1 MDQIGEILSDID
13 GIFSYATMVIR
24 FLLPA
29 LAVIIIARCIRSLL
43 REKSEPENW
52 GFLVLP
58 NGARIYLRHWE
69 NIIGRAKSCDVCV
82 EYPTISRSHA
92 ALMRDDKGNWRIY
105 DVESKSGVTVN
116 GRVVDPHDK
125 AHVNSGDTLGLGGVE
140 FGFVSIDRASE
151 YEQAAARTRP
161 GRMYKQRTTLVF
173 LTEFQI
179 LLGLQL
185 CISKGGDLTPTL
197 PICMLILIMIMWAC
211 YLVTR
216 VMRRVSFEIETLAFF
231 LCTIGMSVT
240 ATISQTDML
249 KQLALLLIGV
259 IFFFALGGFLRDLD
273 RINRLRMPIAA
284 LGLLLLAVNIVF
296 ARTVYGARNWIE
308 IAGVSFQP
316 SELVKIT
323 FIFAGAATLDR
334 LLAKRNLL
342 SFIGFAAICVIAL
355 ALINDF
361 GTAMVFFVAYL
372 VIAFM
377 RSGDIGTI
385 FLSVAGAGLAGF
397 LALQMRA
404 HIAGRFS
411 TWGRVW
417 EFASSRGYQQ
427 TRALAAAAGGG
438 LFGVGA
444 GNGWLKGVFAA
455 DTDIVF
461 GMVCEELGLIVAV
474 TAIVAILAFAVF
486 SVWTAGEARSSFYV
500 IGACAASA
508 ILVFQMTLNV
518 LGTVDILPFTGITF
532 PFVSKGGSSLISCW
546 ALLAFIKAADTRQ
559 NASFVIKMP
568 KRITEKYRSDTDS
581 DFTEPDAFESD
592 FTEPDYGAV
601 YGNEADGSKRHSSEP
616 YGNIELEYTDDQG

>member
-1 MDQIGEILSDID
+1 MERIGEILYDID
-13 GIFSYATMVIR
+13 GIFSYATMIVR
-24 FLLPA
+24 FLLTA
-29 LAVIIIARCIRSLL
+29 LAIIIVVRCIRSLL

-52 GFLVLP
+52 GFLILP
-58 NGARIYLRHWE
+58 NGARIYLKHWE
-69 NIIGRAKSCDVCV
+69 NIIGRAKSCDIHM

-105 DVESKSGVTVN
+105 DVQSKSGVVLDGKMIQTGEGVP
-116 GRVVDPHDK
+116 VS
-125 AHVNSGDTLGLGGVE
+125 SGAVLELGGVE
-140 FGFVSIDRASE
+140 LVFVSIDKESE

-161 GRMYKQRTTLVF
+161 GRMYKQRTTLLF
-173 LTEFQI
+173 LTEFQL

-185 CISKGGDLTPTL
+185 CIAKGNELSPAL
-197 PICMLILIMIMWAC
+197 PICMLCLIIVMWVS

-240 ATISQTDML
+240 ATVSQIDMF
-249 KQLALLLIGV
+249 KQIILLLLGV
-259 IFFFALGGFLRDLD
+259 VFFFTLGGFLRDLD
-273 RINRLRMPIAA
+273 RINKLRIPIAA
-284 LGLLLLAVNIVF
+284 MGLLLLAVNVIF

-316 SELVKIT
+316 SEFVKIA
-323 FIFAGAATLDR
+323 FIFAGAATMDR

-342 SFIGFAAICVIAL
+342 GFIGFAAACVIAL
-355 ALINDF
+355 AIINDF
-361 GTAMVFFVAYL
+361 GAAIVFFVSYL

-385 FLSVAGAGLAGF
+385 FLSVGGAGLAGF
-397 LALQMRA
+397 LALQMRT

-417 EFASSRGYQQ
+417 EYAGSRGYQQ
-427 TRALAAAAGGG
+427 TRALAAAASGG

-461 GMVCEELGLIVAV
+461 GMVCEEMGLIVAV
-474 TAIVAILAFAVF
+474 AAISAVLAFAVF

-559 NASFVIKMP
+559 NASFVVKMP
-568 KRITEKYRSDTDS
+568 KFVIAEDS
-581 DFTEPDAFESD
+581 
-592 FTEPDYGAV
+592 
-601 YGNEADGSKRHSSEP
+601 KC
-616 YGNIELEYTDDQG
+616 DDQGDDTRSDADVFMDERTI